1 MNLRG
6 LDLNLLL
13 VMDALLTERST
24 TRAGERIHLSQ
35 SAVSGALG
43 RLRTFFSDELLIQVG
58 HRMMLTPL
66 AEELALPVREALLAI
81 EAIVHKDKVFEPG
94 TSTRR
99 FRIMLSDYAA
109 TVLMTQTLPI
119 LHRAAP
125 HIGIELISNFDAAIP
140 ALERGDVD
148 LLLIAQQFASKAHP
162 VQELFRDDYTCVVWT
177 GNQAVATH
185 LTREHYLS
193 AGHVVARFGRDQL
206 LSAEEQFII
215 GEGLERRVEVVV
227 MGFSMLPQFVIGTS
241 RIATLHTRLARYYA
255 QWLPI
260 RLLKPPLDIPP
271 VVEVMQWH
279 SFRKDDRG
287 LDWIRRALAGAMSTH
302 GEPVNRFPQ

>member
-6 LDLNLLL
+6 LDLNLLV

-35 SAVSGALG
+35 SAVSGALA
-43 RLRTFFSDELLIQVG
+43 RLRHFFGDELLIQVG
-58 HRMMLTPL
+58 HRMVPTPL
-66 AEELALPVREALLAI
+66 AEDLMVPVREALLAI
-81 EAIVHKDKVFEPG
+81 EAIVDKDKAFDHG

-119 LHRAAP
+119 LQQAAP
-125 HIGIELISNFDAAIP
+125 HIGIELISNSESAIP
-140 ALERGDVD
+140 AVERGEVD
-148 LLLIAQQFASKAHP
+148 LLLIAQQFASRNHP
-162 VQELFRDDYTCVVWT
+162 AQELFRDDYTCVVWSE
-177 GNQAVATH
+177 NQAVGDR
-185 LTREHYLS
+185 LTLEQYLA
-193 AGHVVARFGRDQL
+193 AGHVVARFGRDQI
-206 LSAEEQFII
+206 LSADEQFIQS
-215 GEGLERRVEVVV
+215 EGVERRVEVVV

-260 RLLKPPLDIPP
+260 RLLKPPVEIPP
-271 VVEVMQWH
+271 IVEVMQWH
-279 SFRKDDRG
+279 RVRDEDRG
-287 LDWIRRALAGAMSTH
+287 LDWFRRALIDAMSPS
-302 GEPVNRFPQ
+302 GEPGNRFSR